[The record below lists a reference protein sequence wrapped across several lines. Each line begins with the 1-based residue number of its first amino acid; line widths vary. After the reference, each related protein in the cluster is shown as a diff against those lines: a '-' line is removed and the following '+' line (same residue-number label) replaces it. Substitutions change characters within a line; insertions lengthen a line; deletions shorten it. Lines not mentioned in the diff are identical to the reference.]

1 VAITVLLFIIIRL
14 VVVVFIHM
22 GLIKFIGRY
31 RIKVLSLKYIIMII
45 YLDFE

>member
-1 VAITVLLFIIIRL
+1 MAITVLPFIIIRL

-31 RIKVLSLKYIIMII
+31 RIKVLSLKI
-45 YLDFE
+45 YNYDYLFRF